1 MRFVFSS
8 SVRRKTIYP
17 MKATVMD
24 LSGEMRRSQSFFRD
38 AKVHFFK
45 QMENGI
51 KIYYVFLRFSII
63 KWNKLKTVC

>member
-1 MRFVFSS
+1 
-8 SVRRKTIYP
+8 